1 MRHCWS
7 HSNDTG
13 NMIMPG
19 VLLIGVLC
27 VSNII
32 REGCASRYSIH
43 YVIVLLTGFITLY
56 LFPLFFSFVAS
67 RKYKVSSDGIIV
79 KYPFGIDKRYSWG
92 SFSEIS
98 LCKIHYAS
106 GSTKHIL
113 AIRCAIACETCV
125 PKNTNTARAQW
136 STMTYEVMHYQNLI
150 SIYYS
155 PERYAEFEKFCPYP
169 IKDYRSLR
177 DK

>member
-1 MRHCWS
+1 
-7 HSNDTG
+7 
-13 NMIMPG
+13 MPG

-32 REGCASRYSIH
+32 QEGSASRHSIH
-43 YVIVLLTGFITLY
+43 SVVLLLTGFITLY
-56 LFPLFFSFVAS
+56 TFPLFFSFIGS

-79 KYPFGIDKRYSWG
+79 KYPFGINKLYSWDD
-92 SFSEIS
+92 FSEIS

-113 AIRCAIACETCV
+113 AIRCAIGYETCV
-125 PKNTNTARAQW
+125 PKNTTTARAQW
-136 STMTYEVMHYQNLI
+136 STMTYEVMHYQKLI

-155 PERYAEFEKFCPYP
+155 PERYAEFEELCPYP

>member
-1 MRHCWS
+1 
-7 HSNDTG
+7 
-13 NMIMPG
+13 MPG

-27 VSNII
+27 ASSII
-32 REGCASRYSIH
+32 REGSASRCSIH
-43 YVIVLLTGFITLY
+43 SVIVLWAGFIMLY
-56 LFPLFFSFVAS
+56 AFPLFFSFIAS
-67 RKYKVSSDGIIV
+67 RKYSVSSDGIIV
-79 KYPFGIDKRYSWG
+79 KYPLGINKLYSWD

-113 AIRCAIACETCV
+113 AIRCAIGCATCV
-125 PKNTNTARAQW
+125 PKNATTARAQW
-136 STMTYEVMHYQNLI
+136 STMTYEVMNYKKLI

-155 PERYAEFEKFCPYP
+155 PERYAEFEELCPYP
-169 IKDYRSLR
+169 IKDYKSLK